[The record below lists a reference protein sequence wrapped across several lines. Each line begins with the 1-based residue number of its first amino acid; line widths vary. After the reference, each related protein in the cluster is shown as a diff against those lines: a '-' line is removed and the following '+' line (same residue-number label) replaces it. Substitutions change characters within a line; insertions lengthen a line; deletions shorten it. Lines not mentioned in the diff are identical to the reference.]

1 MRNGGHPVT
10 GRVLALSAV
19 LTMPAI
25 MGFPYWNPPWLPNWS
40 SPAWA
45 EETEPSLPLRPA
57 TSNTAIGVPGAVTV
71 EGTSAT
77 IFEDQDIRGIL
88 GRGVRSMTGEDM
100 GRIVDVIVSR
110 DGQVVAAVIDFGGFL
125 GVGSRKIAV
134 DWRALHF
141 ATEAKPGLVTLEMT
155 QSQVRE
161 APEYKEGKPVV
172 VLGALK
178 EAPSSGPATTEV
190 PEP

>member
-1 MRNGGHPVT
+1 MHKNGHWVT
-10 GRVLALSAV
+10 GRVLAAMLMV
-19 LTMPAI
+19 LAI
-25 MGFPYWNPPWLPNWS
+25 TGSSTRNAPWLPKWV
-40 SPAWA
+40 SPGWA

-57 TSNTAIGVPGAVTV
+57 TSNSAVGVPAAATG

-77 IFEDQDIRGIL
+77 IFDDRDIHGIL
-88 GRGVRSMTGEDM
+88 GRGVRSTAGEDM
-100 GRIVDVIVSR
+100 GRIVDVIVDR

-134 DWRALHF
+134 DWQALHF
-141 ATEAKPGLVTLEMT
+141 ATGTKPNLITLEMT

-178 EAPSSGPATTEV
+178 EAPPSDSAVTDV
-190 PEP
+190 PKP